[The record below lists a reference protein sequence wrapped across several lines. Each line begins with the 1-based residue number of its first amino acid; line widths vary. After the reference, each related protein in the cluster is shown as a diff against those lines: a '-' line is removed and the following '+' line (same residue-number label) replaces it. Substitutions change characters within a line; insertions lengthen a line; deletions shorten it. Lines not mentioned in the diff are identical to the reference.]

1 LGASSPLLKFSQK
14 KPFIFD
20 WQLQLPIWPITLRAS
35 SIAIPQS
42 YLDPEGKG
50 NYPRATAK
58 DEWAMGKSKTEFY
71 CRVARSFAVAAC
83 LAGGCMAESPPAQAQ
98 ATSVSQ
104 GSGSNS
110 RLLSAKEGRAIVDAA
125 RDQDQ
130 PARGAQDCSHLV
142 HQTYLNAGFEYPY
155 ASSFELYAGNENF
168 ERVRYAQPGDLI
180 VWPGHTGIVVDPLQ
194 HSFYSLVSTGL
205 EAQDYEGS
213 YWKSRGRPRFYR
225 YKVENSEMLTA
236 VKAPPSAP
244 ASNSKRPRDAA
255 PAIEARSPVAASAS
269 NRPPKAAS
277 ERTRVV
283 HDTRALPAPAVAATT
298 FEVPQSIIIGAGDK
312 LPTSSQVAE
321 GISELSNASGNVLR
335 ADDPTKLA
343 LPVVIFERLH
353 VERLEIKR
361 DHGWAR
367 LQIDS
372 RATIAGGET
381 DYKRRRE
388 KVRWELRR
396 TESGW
401 EAITPADRAYV
412 PNDVAVRNLAAQ
424 LARLTERDSAA
435 ADQETILRQESQLAN
450 LLSAL
455 LKNK

>member
-1 LGASSPLLKFSQK
+1 
-14 KPFIFD
+14 
-20 WQLQLPIWPITLRAS
+20 
-35 SIAIPQS
+35 
-42 YLDPEGKG
+42 
-50 NYPRATAK
+50 
-58 DEWAMGKSKTEFY
+58 MGKSKTEFNW
-71 CRVARSFAVAAC
+71 RVARTFAVAAC
-83 LAGGCMAESPPAQAQ
+83 LIGACMAAGSLAQAQ
-98 ATSVSQ
+98 AASASP
-104 GSGSNS
+104 GSGSNP
-110 RLLSAKEGRAIVDAA
+110 RLLTAEEGRTIVDAA

-130 PARGAQDCSHLV
+130 PARGAQDCSHV
-142 HQTYLNAGFEYPY
+142 VNQTYLSAGFEYPY

-168 ERVRYAQPGDLI
+168 ERVRYSQPGDLI
-180 VWPGHTGIVVDPLQ
+180 VWPGHAGIVVNPLQ

-213 YWKSRGRPRFYR
+213 YWRSRGRPRFYR
-225 YKVENSEMLTA
+225 YKVENAEPLTA
-236 VKAPPSAP
+236 IKATASAR
-244 ASNSKRPRDAA
+244 ASKSKKPRDIA
-255 PAIEARSPVAASAS
+255 PAIEERSPVV
-269 NRPPKAAS
+269 AS
-277 ERTRVV
+277 ERTRVISV
-283 HDTRALPAPAVAATT
+283 PPALPASAVAPTT
-298 FEVPQSIIIGAGDK
+298 FEVPQSIIIAAGNK
-312 LPTSSQVAE
+312 LPTNSQVAE
-321 GISELSNASGNVLR
+321 GISELSNASGNVLC
-335 ADDPTKLA
+335 ADDPSKLA

-396 TESGW
+396 TKSGW

-412 PNDVAVRNLAAQ
+412 PNDVAVRNLVAQ

-435 ADQETILRQESQLAN
+435 ADQETVLRQESQLAN

>member
-1 LGASSPLLKFSQK
+1 
-14 KPFIFD
+14 
-20 WQLQLPIWPITLRAS
+20 
-35 SIAIPQS
+35 
-42 YLDPEGKG
+42 
-50 NYPRATAK
+50 
-58 DEWAMGKSKTEFY
+58 MGKSKTEFNW
-71 CRVARSFAVAAC
+71 RVARTFAVAAC
-83 LAGGCMAESPPAQAQ
+83 LIGACMAAGSLAQAQ
-98 ATSVSQ
+98 AASASP
-104 GSGSNS
+104 GSGSNP
-110 RLLSAKEGRAIVDAA
+110 RLLTAEEGRTIVDAA

-142 HQTYLNAGFEYPY
+142 HQTYLSAGFEYPY

-168 ERVRYAQPGDLI
+168 ERVRYSQPGDLI
-180 VWPGHTGIVVDPLQ
+180 VWPGHAGIVVDPLH

-225 YKVENSEMLTA
+225 YKVENAEMLTA
-236 VKAPPSAP
+236 VKASAP
-244 ASNSKRPRDAA
+244 VRASKSKKPRETA
-255 PAIEARSPVAASAS
+255 PAIEERSPVAASTS

-277 ERTRVV
+277 ERIRIV
-283 HDTRALPAPAVAATT
+283 HDSPALPAPPVAPTT
-298 FEVPQSIIIGAGDK
+298 FEVPQSIIIAAGNK
-312 LPTSSQVAE
+312 LPTNSQVAE
-321 GISELSNASGNVLR
+321 GISELSNASGNVLC
-335 ADDPTKLA
+335 ADDPSKLA
-343 LPVVIFERLH
+343 LPVVIFGRLH

-396 TESGW
+396 TKSGW

-412 PNDVAVRNLAAQ
+412 PNDVAVRNLVAQ

-435 ADQETILRQESQLAN
+435 ADQETVLRQESQLAN
-450 LLSAL
+450 LLSTL

>member
-1 LGASSPLLKFSQK
+1 M
-14 KPFIFD
+14 
-20 WQLQLPIWPITLRAS
+20 
-35 SIAIPQS
+35 
-42 YLDPEGKG
+42 DPKRRG

-58 DEWAMGKSKTEFY
+58 DEGAMGKSKTEFNW
-71 CRVARSFAVAAC
+71 RVARTFAVAAC
-83 LAGGCMAESPPAQAQ
+83 LIGACMAAGSLAQAQ
-98 ATSVSQ
+98 AASASP
-104 GSGSNS
+104 GSGSNP
-110 RLLSAKEGRAIVDAA
+110 RLLTAEEGRTIVDAA

-130 PARGAQDCSHLV
+130 SARGAQDCSHV
-142 HQTYLNAGFEYPY
+142 VNQTYLSAGFEYPY

-168 ERVRYAQPGDLI
+168 ERVRYSQPGDLI
-180 VWPGHTGIVVDPLQ
+180 VWPGHAGIVVNPLQ

-213 YWKSRGRPRFYR
+213 YWRSRGRPRFYR
-225 YKVENSEMLTA
+225 YKVENAEPLTA
-236 VKAPPSAP
+236 IKATASAR
-244 ASNSKRPRDAA
+244 ASKSKKPRDIA
-255 PAIEARSPVAASAS
+255 PAIEERSPVV
-269 NRPPKAAS
+269 AS
-277 ERTRVV
+277 ERTRVISV
-283 HDTRALPAPAVAATT
+283 PPALPASAVAPTT
-298 FEVPQSIIIGAGDK
+298 FEVPQSIIIAAGNK

-335 ADDPTKLA
+335 ADDPSKLA

-353 VERLEIKR
+353 VQGLEFKR

-372 RATIAGGET
+372 RATIASGQT

-388 KVRWELRR
+388 KVRWELHR
-396 TESGW
+396 TKSGW
-401 EAITPADRAYV
+401 EAITPADRTYV

-424 LARLTERDSAA
+424 LVRLTERDSAA
-435 ADQETILRQESQLAN
+435 ADQERVLRQESQLAN

>member
-1 LGASSPLLKFSQK
+1 MAKSQTG
-14 KPFIFD
+14 FN
-20 WQLQLPIWPITLRAS
+20 WRA
-35 SIAIPQS
+35 
-42 YLDPEGKG
+42 
-50 NYPRATAK
+50 
-58 DEWAMGKSKTEFY
+58 
-71 CRVARSFAVAAC
+71 ARILALMAC
-83 LAGGCMAESPPAQAQ
+83 LAGACLGAGSLAQAQ
-98 ATSVSQ
+98 GTSASQ
-104 GSGSNS
+104 DSGSNS
-110 RLLSAKEGRAIVDAA
+110 RLLTAKEGRAIVDAA
-125 RDQDQ
+125 REQDR

-142 HQTYLNAGFEYPY
+142 HQTYLSAGFDYPY

-168 ERVRYAQPGDLI
+168 ERVKYSQPGDLI
-180 VWPGHTGIVVDPLQ
+180 VWPGHAGIVVDPLH

-205 EAQDYEGS
+205 EAQNYEGS
-213 YWKSRGRPRFYR
+213 YWRSRGRPRFYR
-225 YKVENSEMLTA
+225 YKVENAEILTA
-236 VKAPPSAP
+236 VKAPASAR
-244 ASNSKRPRDAA
+244 AAKSKKPRETA
-255 PAIEARSPVAASAS
+255 PVIEARTPVAVSAS
-269 NRPPKAAS
+269 NRPPKGAYGAPP
-277 ERTRVV
+277 
-283 HDTRALPAPAVAATT
+283 LPASAVAPTT
-298 FEVPQSIIIGAGDK
+298 FEVPQSIIISAGNK
-312 LPTSSQVAE
+312 PPTSSQVAE

-335 ADDPTKLA
+335 ADDLSKLA
-343 LPVVIFERLH
+343 LPVVIFERLR

-435 ADQETILRQESQLAN
+435 ADQETVLRRESQLAN

>member
-1 LGASSPLLKFSQK
+1 LL
-14 KPFIFD
+14 
-20 WQLQLPIWPITLRAS
+20 T
-35 SIAIPQS
+35 
-42 YLDPEGKG
+42 
-50 NYPRATAK
+50 
-58 DEWAMGKSKTEFY
+58 
-71 CRVARSFAVAAC
+71 
-83 LAGGCMAESPPAQAQ
+83 
-98 ATSVSQ
+98 
-104 GSGSNS
+104 
-110 RLLSAKEGRAIVDAA
+110 AKEGRAIVDAA
-125 RDQDQ
+125 RDQDR

-142 HQTYLNAGFEYPY
+142 HQTYLSAGFEYPY

-168 ERVRYAQPGDLI
+168 ERVKYSQPGDLI
-180 VWPGHTGIVVDPLQ
+180 VWPGHAGIVVDPLH
-194 HSFYSLVSTGL
+194 HSFYSLVSTGP

-213 YWKSRGRPRFYR
+213 YWRSRGRPRFYR
-225 YKVENSEMLTA
+225 YKVEKAEMLTA
-236 VKAPPSAP
+236 VKAPASAR
-244 ASNSKRPRDAA
+244 AAKSKKPRETG
-255 PAIEARSPVAASAS
+255 PAIEEGSPVAASAS
-269 NRPPKAAS
+269 NRPPKAVS
-277 ERTRVV
+277 ERIRIV
-283 HDTRALPAPAVAATT
+283 HDSAALAAPAAASTT
-298 FEVPQSIIIGAGDK
+298 FEVPQSIIIAAGNK
-312 LPTSSQVAE
+312 PPTSSQVAE

-335 ADDPTKLA
+335 ADDPSKLA
-343 LPVVIFERLH
+343 LPVVIFERLR

-372 RATIAGGET
+372 RATLAGGET

-424 LARLTERDSAA
+424 LARLTEKDSAA
-435 ADQETILRQESQLAN
+435 ADQETVLRQESQLAN